1 VFINTST
8 GEINLANSTP
18 GSHTIRYSVA
28 LNSTTCIA
36 AGFTDFPIVINPVV
50 NPTFSFGTTLSICS
64 GGIVPA
70 LPTSSSNSIT
80 GTWSPAIVDNANNGT
95 YTFTPDAGQCAN
107 TTTFTVTITP
117 QTTPTF
123 AFGTSLTACQGDVS
137 IQVLLPT
144 LSNNSI
150 SGTWN
155 PSTIDYSILGQ
166 TIYTFTPD
174 AGQCANANTFT
185 VTITPQTTPMWD
197 ESWRVLVNENYLHEV
212 AGEGF
217 KTRDPYKHAQCAGEV
232 SIRPIDQFKFG
243 GGWMTVISTPLLK
256 YVGVPDGF
264 GHYGLEDTFIM
275 TCSQIMRQ
283 KGMSVRQFILENEII
298 VEDQLF
304 RFNPYKQHL
313 ETINKQEE
321 FKRNAHANFEAEV
334 IKFVNTK

>member
-1 VFINTST
+1 MLQILIHILPQ
-8 GEINLANSTP
+8 EIDQLEQLL
-18 GSHTIRYSVA
+18 IQLKY
-28 LNSTTCIA
+28 
-36 AGFTDFPIVINPVV
+36 
-50 NPTFSFGTTLSICS
+50 
-64 GGIVPA
+64 
-70 LPTSSSNSIT
+70 SSNYI
-80 GTWSPAIVDNANNGT
+80 SPEDKVIVDAVLNLNLVEWDKSTLPKSFFIDKFNNLEKLTQTWAETKFEVNEDGTIQGCVSHRRRAANYTEAKAILAADPDMVFSPTLLYHLINAIKMI
-95 YTFTPDAGQCAN
+95 PDEYY
-107 TTTFTVTITP
+107 ILTP
-117 QTTPTF
+117 Q
-123 AFGTSLTACQGDVS
+123 V
-137 IQVLLPT
+137 
-144 LSNNSI
+144 
-150 SGTWN
+150 
-155 PSTIDYSILGQ
+155 
-166 TIYTFTPD
+166 
-174 AGQCANANTFT
+174 
-185 VTITPQTTPMWD
+185 TPMWD
-197 ESWRVLVNENYLHEV
+197 ESWRVLVNENYLHEP

-283 KGMSVRQFILENEII
+283 KGMNVRQFILENEVI